1 MVGAVMP
8 THNSEQF
15 VSLQSACALNNTLHL
30 IPAPEAKKPARAEP
44 AYLVV
49 VVLPMEEW
57 LLSEYHAC

>member
-1 MVGAVMP
+1 MVGALMP

-15 VSLQSACALNNTLHL
+15 VSLQSNTLHL

>member
-1 MVGAVMP
+1 MVGALMP
-8 THNSEQF
+8 THNSGQF
-15 VSLQSACALNNTLHL
+15 VSLQSNTLHL
-30 IPAPEAKKPARAEP
+30 ITTPEAKKPARAEP